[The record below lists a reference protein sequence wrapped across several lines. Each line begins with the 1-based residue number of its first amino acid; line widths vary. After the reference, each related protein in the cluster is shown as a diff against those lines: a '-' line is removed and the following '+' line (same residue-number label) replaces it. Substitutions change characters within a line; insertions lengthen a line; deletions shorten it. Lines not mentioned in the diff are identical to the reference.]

1 VVPAEDAGVAIG
13 LLGDV
18 MLGRMV
24 AVALEREPPE
34 TLWAPELRELARSL
48 DLVVCNLE
56 CCISPRGRPT
66 SLMEGKPFF
75 FRGPP
80 AAVEALK
87 AMNIRAVGLANNHAL
102 DFGEE
107 ALGDTLELLRRAG
120 IVTAGA
126 GRGLDAARSAA
137 VVATDG
143 VRVGLMA
150 VTDHPVEY
158 AAAPGCWGVALANMR
173 HEPPSWLLERVA
185 AARER
190 CDVLIVFPHWGPNM
204 SARPARWQRR
214 AASSLRAAGA
224 DLVAGHSAH
233 VFHGVGWNG
242 GPVLFDLGD
251 VLDDYRVDANLRN
264 DLGVLAIWRPYAQH
278 QLELVGLRLEYCHT
292 RLAEGAEAEW
302 IAARLEQACGELGT
316 AVTRTAEQ
324 RFTITPGR
332 EQERPAWTAGAREV
346 DHDGFRA
353 AVIPASE
360 RGAGPRDAPMR
371 DRPRGPGVTQS
382 AGG

>member
-1 VVPAEDAGVAIG
+1 MPAESAGIAIG

-24 AVALEREPPE
+24 ALELERRGPE

-66 SLMEGKPFF
+66 TLIEGKPFF

-87 AMNIRAVGLANNHAL
+87 AMNIGAVGLANNHAL

-107 ALGDTLELLRRAG
+107 ALEDTLELLHAAG
-120 IVTAGA
+120 IATAGA
-126 GRGLDAARSAA
+126 GLGPDAACSPAA
-137 VVATDG
+137 VSADG
-143 VRVGLMA
+143 VRVGLLA

-158 AAAPGCWGVALANMR
+158 AAGPGRRGVALANMR
-173 HEPPSWLLERVA
+173 DEPPSWLLELVTA
-185 AARER
+185 AHER

-204 SARPARWQRR
+204 TVSPARWQRR

-251 VLDDYRVDANLRN
+251 VLDDYRVDPKLRN
-264 DLGVLAIWRPYAQH
+264 DLGILAIWRPYAPR

-302 IAARLEQACGELGT
+302 IAARLERACGELGS

-324 RFTITPGR
+324 RFTITTVR
-332 EQERPAWTAGAREV
+332 EHERSASTAGAREV
-346 DHDGFRA
+346 PATRVSARA
-353 AVIPASE
+353 GRRA
-360 RGAGPRDAPMR
+360 RRTGARNMR
-371 DRPRGPGVTQS
+371 Q
-382 AGG
+382 